1 MGKRDSIVAAAI
13 NVIRED
19 GLAGFTQPRV
29 ARRAGLRQSHLTYYF
44 PTREDLLVAVT
55 EQAVADRISV
65 LGSVTEAGS
74 PSEKVRC
81 LAQVLTDPEQTRV
94 LLALIQSA
102 DRHEAV
108 RAAFDQLRAGV
119 GPGSADLIRAW
130 GAEPT
135 SDAQQLLQAAST
147 GLAVLALANNG
158 AEFQSRVEQL
168 VSTLLTGLTIP
179 AADEEDA

>member
-1 MGKRDSIVAAAI
+1 VA
-13 NVIRED
+13 
-19 GLAGFTQPRV
+19 
-29 ARRAGLRQSHLTYYF
+29 
-44 PTREDLLVAVT
+44 
-55 EQAVADRISV
+55 
-65 LGSVTEAGS
+65 EAGS

-81 LAQVLTDPEQTRV
+81 LARVLTDPEQTRV

-102 DRHEAV
+102 DRHQAV
-108 RAAFDQLRAGV
+108 QAAFDQLRAGV
-119 GPGSADLIRAW
+119 GPGSAELIRAW

-179 AADEEDA
+179 ATDEEDA